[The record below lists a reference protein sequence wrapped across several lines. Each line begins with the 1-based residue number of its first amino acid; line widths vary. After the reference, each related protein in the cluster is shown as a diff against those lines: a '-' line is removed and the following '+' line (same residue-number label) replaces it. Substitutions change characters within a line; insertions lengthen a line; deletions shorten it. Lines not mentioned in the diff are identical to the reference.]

1 MITEYLKDIYNK
13 NNLKEYFYRNRYYIL
28 LAVIILA
35 ISIIIGYIYRDMFK
49 QIMIELLKNMNI
61 SDTPSIAVGEL
72 FTNNLRV
79 TLLIMLFGALFSIIS
94 TIILFINGIVI
105 GFVSSLVPLPV
116 MLAYVIPH
124 GIFEIPATILAVV
137 GAFLITK
144 IEIDL
149 IKGTLQKDKT
159 FKGEIKNSSQ
169 LMKDVILT
177 ITIIVVLLVIAA
189 IIEAFITPIIGNWI
203 VSMLGISI

>member
-116 MLAYVIPH
+116 MLAYVVPH